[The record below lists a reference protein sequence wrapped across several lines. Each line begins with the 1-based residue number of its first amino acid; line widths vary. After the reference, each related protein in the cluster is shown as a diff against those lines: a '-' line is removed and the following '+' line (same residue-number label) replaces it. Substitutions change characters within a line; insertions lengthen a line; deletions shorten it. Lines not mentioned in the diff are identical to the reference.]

1 MLLVHG
7 VDVRPN
13 HGFDEATL
21 SVAFG
26 VRTFK
31 QGKEGSE
38 GQNRRTLSYI
48 DTYFFAGGTILA
60 SATAMGLATSSETIA
75 GFQTIAPDKE

>member
-21 SVAFG
+21 SAAFG

-31 QGKEGSE
+31 REKERPAKDE
-38 GQNRRTLSYI
+38 KRP
-48 DTYFFAGGTILA
+48 A
-60 SATAMGLATSSETIA
+60 
-75 GFQTIAPDKE
+75 